1 MYDLDTLV
9 FSQGASSTT
18 PPPENDWVYI
28 EANTGTSGTPSLT
41 GMTYNVPT
49 NKTHQF
55 KVNGSLK
62 ISIDDDI
69 DFEVGS
75 TLEISNTIALPTSLS
90 AGGSGMAP
98 PTNPTAYFKVHYNG
112 ADRYIPYYT

>member
-1 MYDLDTLV
+1 M
-9 FSQGASSTT
+9 
-18 PPPENDWVYI
+18 YI
-28 EANTGTSGTPSLT
+28 EANTGTSGSPSLT

-55 KVNGSLK
+55 KVNGALK
-62 ISIDDDI
+62 VSIDDDI
-69 DFEVGS
+69 DFEANS
-75 TLEISNTIALPTSLS
+75 TLEIANTIAIPSSLS
-90 AGGSGMAP
+90 ASGGAMAP